1 MDRGRCRHGDVGSAG
16 VPRRAP
22 AGVSCGFRSGYDT
35 FTRVL
40 GTEAEIRITDPFH
53 PNSDDELTVVRDG
66 EFETQ
71 PAPTSGEMSFTP
83 AIRHIHRVI
92 RGLEE
97 PRHLAVDEAM
107 GNAQAIGALLGSA
120 RSRA

>member
-1 MDRGRCRHGDVGSAG
+1 MTG
-16 VPRRAP
+16 
-22 AGVSCGFRSGYDT
+22 
-35 FTRVL
+35 
-40 GTEAEIRITDPFH
+40 PFH
-53 PNSDDELTVVRDG
+53 PDADDEMTIVRDG
-66 EFETQ
+66 EFDTQ
-71 PAPTSGEMSFTP
+71 PATTSGEMSFTP

-107 GNAQAIGALLGSA
+107 GNARAIGALLGSA